1 MSHDKRDKPDTAAT
15 DVGPSDAD
23 DDVQSD
29 PARHT
34 EGAQEGVDW
43 SDEGG
48 ATPGGP
54 ADTGDHTQ

>member
-1 MSHDKRDKPDTAAT
+1 MGAPGAR
-15 DVGPSDAD
+15 

-34 EGAQEGVDW
+34 EDRGVDW

-48 ATPGGP
+48 ATPAGP
-54 ADTGDHTQ
+54 ATNEE